1 MLSTH
6 NLKKFVKKA
15 FMPVTIMFIPH
26 NSKKPL
32 SIKMPSLG
40 IIVCV
45 ALWLVGTIFV
55 FSKTVQTIEY
65 RVMKQRL
72 NYYSQQF
79 SELHGTILGLKNSE
93 TEFKKLFSLKSKK
106 DILENIDTSSAG
118 SPDLI
123 DFENLRKQIAK
134 TIDAV
139 AEIKDYLYRQRD
151 IYQATPIG
159 SPVKGSITSY
169 YGRRIHP
176 HTGREQ
182 FHLGIDIKTSAG
194 SPVKVTANGIVSFSG
209 WSGNNGN
216 LIVVEHGMG
225 FSTYYA
231 HNKENLAKVG
241 QRVRK
246 GETIGYVGATGNAQ
260 TAHLHYSVL
269 KSGSFVNPKNFL
281 DEGMYVQ
288 KE

>member
-106 DILENIDTSSAG
+106 DILENIDTSSVG

-241 QRVRK
+241 QRVKK

>member
-106 DILENIDTSSAG
+106 DILENIDTSSVG

>member
-6 NLKKFVKKA
+6 NLKRFVKKA

-26 NSKKPL
+26 NSNNPL
-32 SIKMPSLG
+32 SFKIPSAGVVLC
-40 IIVCV
+40 I
-45 ALWLVGTIFV
+45 ALWLFGTIFV

-65 RVMKQRL
+65 RTTKQKL
-72 NYYSQQF
+72 TYYSQQF

-93 TEFKKLFSLKSKK
+93 TEFKKLFSLRSRK
-106 DILENIDTSSAG
+106 DVLENLDASSEG
-118 SPDLI
+118 STDSI
-123 DFENLRKQIAK
+123 DFESLKKQIAK
-134 TIDAV
+134 TIDTV
-139 AEIKDYLYRQRD
+139 SEIKGYLYQQKDVYR
-151 IYQATPIG
+151 ATPLG

-176 HTGREQ
+176 HTGKEQ
-182 FHLGIDIKTSAG
+182 FHLGIDIKSNAG
-194 SPVKVTANGIVSFSG
+194 NPIKATADGVVSFSG

-231 HNKENLAKVG
+231 HNKNNLAKVG
-241 QRVRK
+241 QKVKK
-246 GETIGYVGATGNAQ
+246 GETIGYVGSTGNAQ

-269 KSGSFVNPKNFL
+269 KNGSYVNPKKFL